1 MLKDDLPV
9 YWAWPHLLQHLN
21 VAGITGGFS
30 CGQKINQ
37 FASLS
42 IPEHH
47 VHNCTGLDQYITLC
61 CLLLIL
67 LILHVLLLLLLL
79 LLLILL
85 FLFPA
90 LLICLLHPSS
100 SSFYMTC
107 CHSMLCSHSL
117 RSKSWKK
124 LSPLVKIM
132 EEAFTTGQNH
142 GRSFH
147 HWSKCS
153 EGYYP
158 QQHFCQEAVEA
169 TVMYLSVFVSKQ
181 GTLQQA
187 SDRYPKVTVIF
198 CIPFVSSSKLCCYVL
213 CFLPAAFCAG
223 DSCFASVMQ
232 IRNAHM
238 AMFEVLY
245 PR

>member
-132 EEAFTTGQNH
+132 EEAFTTGQNVQ
-142 GRSFH
+142 RDITLNSISVKKL
-147 HWSKCS
+147 WK
-153 EGYYP
+153 P
-158 QQHFCQEAVEA
+158 QWCTFLCLLASREPYNKQVTGIPKSLSSSAYHLCPVPSCA
-169 TVMYLSVFVSKQ
+169 VMYYVFCLLHSVLEILA
-181 GTLQQA
+181 LQ
-187 SDRYPKVTVIF
+187 V
-198 CIPFVSSSKLCCYVL
+198 
-213 CFLPAAFCAG
+213 
-223 DSCFASVMQ
+223 
-232 IRNAHM
+232 
-238 AMFEVLY
+238 
-245 PR
+245 